1 MYLSKLAFCANEA
14 IHKDV
19 YDAHQAL
26 WSLFSDD
33 PDCKRDFLYREI
45 DPTTYLCLSARKPVD
60 GKGIWRMAVKPF
72 APKLSEG
79 DRLYVSLRAN
89 AVVKRRSAD
98 GRQVRFDVVQDARM
112 RFKERGEPAPPRAE
126 LAQLH
131 GARWLLARQ
140 EAMGFS
146 FEDVSLAVASYVVR
160 RSWREGKSIR
170 LGTLDFT
177 GFAVVTDVAKA
188 LKSLREGVGP
198 AKGFGC
204 GLLLARRA

>member
-1 MYLSKLAFCANEA
+1 MYLSKLVFCAKKA

-26 WSLFSDD
+26 WALYSDN
-33 PDCKRDFLYREI
+33 PQRKRDFLYREL
-45 DPTTYLCLSARKPVD
+45 DPTTYLCLSAREPED

-72 APKLSEG
+72 DPKLAEG

-89 AVVKRRSAD
+89 AVVKRRTAA
-98 GRQVRFDVVQDARM
+98 GRQVRYDVVQDARK
-112 RFKERGEPAPPRAE
+112 RFEERGEPVPPRVE
-126 LAQLH
+126 LAQEQ
-131 GARWLLARQ
+131 GVRWLLDRQ
-140 EAMGFS
+140 EAMGLY
-146 FEDVSLAVASYVVR
+146 FEDLSLAVTSYMVR
-160 RSWREGKSIR
+160 RTWHAGKDIS

-177 GFAVVTDVAKA
+177 GFAVVDDVDKA

-204 GLLLARRA
+204 GLLLIRRA